1 MQKCCNNNYVGW
13 FCPRCGS
20 SVSFI
25 DHGGSEPVS
34 VGHLASKNVTIN
46 QQLIQGD
53 YIAEGGAKIGTNYEN
68 TIYENLN
75 SGPSSLA
82 NETNVT
88 NALPPPPANF
98 EDGETLPPPPADF
111 EDGETLPPPPADFE
125 DGDTLPP
132 PPADFEDGETLP
144 PPPANFEDVLGDIL
158 PPPPADFEQG
168 VPPINVK
175 ATIFDQGFEWIEHPP
190 NSDKWFYR
198 RNDTDEWELMK

>member
-98 EDGETLPPPPADF
+98 ED
-111 EDGETLPPPPADFE
+111 
-125 DGDTLPP
+125 
-132 PPADFEDGETLP
+132 
-144 PPPANFEDVLGDIL
+144 VLGDIL

>member
-125 DGDTLPP
+125 D
-132 PPADFEDGETLP
+132 
-144 PPPANFEDVLGDIL
+144 VLGDIL